1 MTGVQTCALPIYLLR
16 MEDRNSMAFSL
27 EARVPYLD
35 YRLIEYVLGIPED
48 LKIKAG
54 ETKYLQK
61 KAVGKY
67 TVPEIL
73 NRKDKI
79 GFGTP
84 GDEWMHRKEWQDL
97 TKGNYVDLA
106 GAFPDVFIKD
116 VNIPDKGVDR
126 WKINQLSIWKGL
138 S

>member
-1 MTGVQTCALPIYLLR
+1 

-35 YRLIEYVLGIPED
+35 YRLIEYLLGVSQD
-48 LKIKAG
+48 LKIRDG

-61 KAVGKY
+61 KVLGKY
-67 TVPEIL
+67 TTTEIL

-84 GDEWMHRKEWQDL
+84 GDEWML
-97 TKGNYVDLA
+97 TKQWQKLTRESYMDLA
-106 GAFPDVFIKD
+106 EAYPEIFR
-116 VNIPDKGVDR
+116 KGMHLPEKGFDR
-126 WKINQLSIWKGL
+126 WKINQLSTWRNVFLG
-138 S
+138 